1 MTKLQIKRSSIIYK
15 TTELGSAKEIATWR
29 LEEQL
34 QSAADG
40 ELLASRY
47 YVNGTDAAGGIKTI
61 LGIKATGDN
70 ANTIFDVD
78 AIPSGVQAE
87 LDKIGYKITKKE
99 TANEG
104 MVATYVLEGSKVLE
118 GSVEIDVP
126 KVPVYSMKTVTS
138 GLKANVQTAY
148 QLTKD
153 GANVGDAIEI
163 PKDSSLLGV
172 GLTKGAADNL
182 PTFNAD
188 TKTFTEPATGTK
200 NDVLAFAYS
209 VADGDAWTTKVV
221 VIDVTSFLRES
232 EFKDGLE
239 VVDGQVKVKKDADSE
254 DFLSVSA
261 SGVKVSGIGTAISG
275 AIQGLGSAD
284 ATSGEYVTG
293 VGVNASGGLE
303 VTSAKVQASQVAAN
317 AISGVEGTDVQAVL
331 ASLNTKINNISK
343 AAIGVEAGTGINIA
357 DKSGDAT
364 KKIISVNI
372 PSTSATASTGKFLTE
387 VTLSGTTLSKKET
400 EVTADIVK
408 VTPIAGKLEAANAQT
423 AFQEVYEDLTK
434 ATAIAGNGIELA
446 TAASGTTVSVKAAN
460 ETIAVSAAGVAVN
473 VDGTTLALNTEK
485 KLAVNVIDC
494 GTF

>member
-1 MTKLQIKRSSIIYK
+1 MAKLQIKRSLTIY
-15 TTELGSAKEIATWR
+15 GSVADAKAALVSQLAT
-29 LEEQL
+29 
-34 QSAADG
+34 AADG
-40 ELLASRY
+40 ELLAARY
-47 YVNGTDAAGGIKTI
+47 YVNGTDAAGGIKTV

-78 AIPSGVQAE
+78 AIPSKVDAE
-87 LDKIGYKITKKE
+87 LKKIGYKITKKAA
-99 TANEG
+99 ANAG
-104 MVATYVLEGSKVLE
+104 MAATYVLEGSKVLD

-126 KVPVYSMKTVTS
+126 SVPVYSVKEVTS
-138 GLKANVQTAY
+138 SKTNVKTAY

-153 GANVGDAIEI
+153 NVEVGVPIEI
-163 PKDSSLLGV
+163 PKDSALLGV
-172 GLTKGAADNL
+172 ALTKGDANHL
-182 PTFNAD
+182 PTFNNG
-188 TKTFTEPATGTK
+188 TFTPAEGATH
-200 NDVLAFAYS
+200 DVLAFAYS
-209 VADGDAWTTKVV
+209 LANGDTQVVIIDVAD
-221 VIDVTSFLRES
+221 FLRES

-239 VVDGQVKVKKDADSE
+239 VAGGQVKVKKDAASE

-293 VGVNASGGLE
+293 VKVNASGKLE
-303 VTSAKVQASQVAAN
+303 VTSAQVEASQVAAT
-317 AISGVEGTDVQAVL
+317 ISGVTGSDVQAVL
-331 ASLNTKINNISK
+331 ASLNTKIDDISK

-364 KKIISVNI
+364 KKIISVNL
-372 PSTSATASTGKFLTE
+372 PESSATATTGKFLTK
-387 VTLSGTTLSKKET
+387 VTLQGTAISKAEEA

-408 VTPIAGKLEAANAQT
+408 VTPIEGKLEAANAQA

-473 VDGTTLALNTEK
+473 VDNATLALNAEK

>member
-1 MTKLQIKRSSIIYK
+1 MAKLQIKRSSTIY
-15 TTELGSAKEIATWR
+15 TTVALAKEALVNQLATA
-29 LEEQL
+29 L
-34 QSAADG
+34 DG

-47 YVNGTDAAGGIKTI
+47 YVNGKDAAGGIKTV

-70 ANTIFDVD
+70 SNTIFDVD
-78 AIPSGVQAE
+78 AIPSQVDAE
-87 LDKIGYKITKKE
+87 LKKIGYKITKKAA
-99 TANEG
+99 ANAG
-104 MVATYVLEGSKVLE
+104 MAATYVLEGSKVLE

-126 KVPVYSMKTVTS
+126 SVPVYSVAKVTS
-138 GLKANVQTAY
+138 GLSANVKTAY

-153 GANVGDAIEI
+153 EVGVGALIEI
-163 PKDSSLLGV
+163 PKDSALLGV
-172 GLTKGAADNL
+172 GLTKGDATHL
-182 PTFNAD
+182 PTFNNG
-188 TKTFTEPATGTK
+188 TFTPAEGATH
-200 NDVLAFAYS
+200 DVLAFAYS
-209 VADGDAWTTKVV
+209 LANGDTQVVIIDVAD
-221 VIDVTSFLRES
+221 FLRES

-239 VVDGQVKVKKDADSE
+239 VVDGQVKVKKDAASE

-261 SGVKVSGIGTAISG
+261 SGVKVSGVGTAISG

-293 VGVNASGGLE
+293 VKVNASGELE
-303 VTSAKVQASQVAAN
+303 VTSAQVQASQVAAT
-317 AISGVEGTDVQAVL
+317 AVGDVEGTDVQTIL
-331 ASLNTKINNISK
+331 ANLNEKINTISQ

-364 KKIISVNI
+364 TKVISVNL
-372 PSTSATASTGKFLTE
+372 PESSATASTGKFLTK
-387 VTLSGTTLSKKET
+387 VTLQGTAISKTEEA
-400 EVTADIVK
+400 EVTASIVK
-408 VTPIAGKLEAANAQT
+408 VTPIEGKLEAANAQA

-473 VDGTTLALNTEK
+473 VDNATLALNTEN